1 MHQICVCTLYTS
13 QNWFAAWITSFIIF
27 LPEMISSTS
36 LTLLSSILL
45 LSSPLCDMK
54 ITLHFVAMNLDL
66 RHIYSTCAI
75 RNSRIVPKSRSISSV
90 GNTEKKIR
98 NEIDSEKERK
108 RNRKDLTS
116 SKYGIAK
123 INFLFKMSA
132 SKQRN
137 IELVDSIAHW
147 AISSSSI

>member
-1 MHQICVCTLYTS
+1 
-13 QNWFAAWITSFIIF
+13 
-27 LPEMISSTS
+27 MISSTS

-137 IELVDSIAHW
+137 IELVDSIAH
-147 AISSSSI
+147 